1 MTDHD
6 IRDYIESCEEP
17 IILKDVMS
25 KLTSKDPTISWKRV
39 TKLMR
44 EMGFENKVC
53 KNALND
59 KGKGSVWT
67 RVNAVATDDE
77 VDEVDDDEVDDDEVD
92 DDEDDNDEDDDDEDD
107 DDEDDDDE
115 DDDDEDDDDDDDDD
129 EEVEEVE
136 DDEDCDEDD
145 EDSVSDAEKTE
156 GTKDTK
162 ARTRST
168 AEALRD
174 VSAKNDEDSD
184 LLQRLF
190 IGLTRSRSLKEEL
203 MKRQQEMLLE
213 LARRILG
220 LYGSE
225 KERKTYG
232 DF

>member
-1 MTDHD
+1 MTDND
-6 IRDYIESCEEP
+6 IRNYIESCEEP

-25 KLTSKDPTISWKRV
+25 ELTSKDPTISWKRV

-67 RVNAVATDDE
+67 RVNTVATDDDA
-77 VDEVDDDEVDDDEVD
+77 DEVDDEDDVDDDD
-92 DDEDDNDEDDDDEDD
+92 DDVDDDDEDD
-107 DDEDDDDE
+107 EDDEDDDE
-115 DDDDEDDDDDDDDD
+115 D
-129 EEVEEVE
+129 
-136 DDEDCDEDD
+136 DEDD
-145 EDSVSDAEKTE
+145 EDGVSDAEKTE

-162 ARTRST
+162 ARARST
-168 AEALRD
+168 ADALRE

-190 IGLTRSRSLKEEL
+190 IGLNRSRSLKEEL
-203 MKRQQEMLLE
+203 MKRQQEMLIE

>member
-1 MTDHD
+1 MTDQD
-6 IRDYIESCEEP
+6 IRNYIEECEEP
-17 IILKDVMS
+17 IILKDLVS
-25 KLTSKDPTISWKRV
+25 ELTSKDPTISWKRV

-67 RVNAVATDDE
+67 RVNAVATDEEDE
-77 VDEVDDDEVDDDEVD
+77 VYDADEDEVYDDEDSEDTDEDEVYDDDTDTEDSED
-92 DDEDDNDEDDDDEDD
+92 DDEDSEDDDEDSE
-107 DDEDDDDE
+107 EDDSE
-115 DDDDEDDDDDDDDD
+115 
-129 EEVEEVE
+129 E
-136 DDEDCDEDD
+136 DDEDG
-145 EDSVSDAEKTE
+145 VSDAEKTE
-156 GTKDTK
+156 ETKDTK

-168 AEALRD
+168 ADALRE

-184 LLQRLF
+184 LLKRLLM
-190 IGLTRSRSLKEEL
+190 GLTRSRSLKEEL
-203 MKRQQEMLLE
+203 MKRQQEMMLE